1 MKKPKHRYLCPM
13 CDCFETRTLSD
24 EAAVEIH
31 EFLEVIAAN
40 FLSQYGQRI
49 YRHYAKRTK
58 PAVSPPR
65 SAPGRTLP
73 SSLWTAGGAR
83 RCIS

>member
-1 MKKPKHRYLCPM
+1 MKKKHRYPCPM
-13 CDCFETRTLSD
+13 CAGTETRTLSD

-49 YRHYAKRTK
+49 YRHYAKQAKRNLNDKK
-58 PAVSPPR
+58 PWQQADDQPF
-65 SAPGRTLP
+65 
-73 SSLWTAGGAR
+73 
-83 RCIS
+83 

>member
-1 MKKPKHRYLCPM
+1 MKKKHRYPCPM
-13 CDCFETRTLSD
+13 CAGTETRTLSD

-49 YRHYAKRTK
+49 YRHYARRTNHNLNAQQPWK
-58 PAVSPPR
+58 GSDEPF
-65 SAPGRTLP
+65 
-73 SSLWTAGGAR
+73 
-83 RCIS
+83 

>member
-1 MKKPKHRYLCPM
+1 MGRAKQRYPCPM
-13 CDCFETRTLSD
+13 CDRAETRTLSD

-49 YRHYAKRTK
+49 YRHYDKRTK
-58 PAVSPPR
+58 HQFNSDKPWEHPH
-65 SAPGRTLP
+65 PGEP
-73 SSLWTAGGAR
+73 F
-83 RCIS
+83 

>member
-1 MKKPKHRYLCPM
+1 MKKPKHRYPCPM
-13 CDCFETRTLSD
+13 CACFETRTLSD

-40 FLSQYGQRI
+40 FLQRYGQRI

-58 PAVSPPR
+58 HQFNSEKPWEHPH
-65 SAPGRTLP
+65 
-73 SSLWTAGGAR
+73 AGETF
-83 RCIS
+83 